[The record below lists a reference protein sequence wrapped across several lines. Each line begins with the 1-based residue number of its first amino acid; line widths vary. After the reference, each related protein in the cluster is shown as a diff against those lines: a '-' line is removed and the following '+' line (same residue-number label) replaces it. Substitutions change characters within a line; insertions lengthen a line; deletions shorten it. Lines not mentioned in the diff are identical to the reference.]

1 MDGSSHRIRNLISCA
16 TIKDIPSIVS
26 CTNDAYIADAF
37 FKKSSYV
44 NRFTESNVFDL
55 ISAPNSAFLVSKSTD
70 EKGWTVCGSIYI
82 LWEMVPS
89 EDETTLHQIVGK
101 FSAVAVHRE
110 HQRMGIGH
118 SLVAAAEDYIRDIA
132 KKKEVELCQ
141 LTGRKVNIGCAI
153 KMGVINLREDL
164 FPWYSKQGFSIVG
177 EMPWDAELS
186 RIVMT
191 GYEHVRLI
199 EMYKKLS

>member
-1 MDGSSHRIRNLISCA
+1 MEGSSTRIRNLISCA

-37 FKKSSYV
+37 FKKSCYV
-44 NRFTESNVFDL
+44 NRFTESNVLDL
-55 ISAPNSAFLVSKSTD
+55 ISATNSAFLISKSTD
-70 EKGWTVCGSIYI
+70 EKGSTVCGSIYI

-89 EDETTLHQIVGK
+89 EDVTEQHQIVGK

-118 SLVAAAEDYIRDIA
+118 SLVAAAEEYVREIA
-132 KKKEVELCQ
+132 KKTEVEIRRS
-141 LTGRKVNIGCAI
+141 TGRKDNIGCAMR
-153 KMGVINLREDL
+153 MGVINLREDL
-164 FPWYSKQGFSIVG
+164 FPWYSKQGFTIVG

-191 GYEHVRLI
+191 GFEHVRLI

>member
-44 NRFTESNVFDL
+44 NRFTESNVLDL

-89 EDETTLHQIVGK
+89 EDETKLHQIVGK

-118 SLVAAAEDYIRDIA
+118 SLVAAAEEYIRDIA